1 MARQLRIEYPDAF
14 YHVTSRGNN
23 RQDIYRDEEDYK
35 LFLERL
41 IESLDVYNIS
51 LLCYVCMTNHF
62 HFLLTT
68 PDGNLSNFMRHFNIG
83 YTAAFNR
90 RHKRSG
96 HLYQGRYKS
105 FLIDADLYL
114 TEVSR
119 YIHLNPVRLKKY
131 SGLNAKEKAELLK
144 KSKYNSIAGYTNTR
158 KREPFINYSK
168 VLDYF
173 GGDTEEGRRRYSQFV
188 NKGFGEGL
196 DNPLTSGKGT
206 GIVGSESFVKKIRKT
221 FLEKTTQNS
230 KREQP
235 QLKEVKKK
243 FNPEELFKHF
253 CRIAEVDRD
262 QVCSKGKNT
271 TDRAILMEMLYRYCK
286 ITQPEIGLLVGGID
300 YSSVSYA
307 RKRLRQKLEKNS
319 DLKKRFDMVDI
330 ELSRLKI

>member
-206 GIVGSESFVKKIRKT
+206 GIVGSESFVKK
-221 FLEKTTQNS
+221 S
-230 KREQP
+230 G
-235 QLKEVKKK
+235 
-243 FNPEELFKHF
+243 KHF
-253 CRIAEVDRD
+253 
-262 QVCSKGKNT
+262 
-271 TDRAILMEMLYRYCK
+271 
-286 ITQPEIGLLVGGID
+286 
-300 YSSVSYA
+300 
-307 RKRLRQKLEKNS
+307 
-319 DLKKRFDMVDI
+319 LKKR
-330 ELSRLKI
+330 LKILKENSPS